1 MVRKNIAIG
10 VIILF
15 VLALSLPF
23 LDKAY
28 HIDDTAYLFVA
39 DNIMKNPLRPY
50 SFHLEWGSNSGPASS
65 FMNTPLVPYYIAV
78 VSRFFNRSEI
88 ILHLSFMIF
97 PIMAGISFYFIA
109 KRFIEWPL
117 MATLTMLSTPTF
129 LVNSHN
135 LMLDVPMASLFL
147 LATALFTYGVDKGN
161 HKLLFFGSAA
171 AGFAFL
177 AKPHALV
184 IVPLLLLYCFLK
196 NRQKFM
202 WYMLVPVIFVALFS
216 LHNYLVDGR
225 VFILDYIPFVIG
237 KKESSFSVVSAFI
250 FSNLS
255 YIGGASIFTL
265 FFLYPFLLKKKNFML
280 LSLSAIISAAISA
293 ALYHASSDFVSGKYA
308 LPQILL
314 FFIFITS
321 SIFFIMLVFAE
332 NYGNV
337 KLAMRNILKPG
348 KVNYGTGMFFVF
360 AWLIGVYI
368 LNSGIS
374 GGAVRYNVLFMPP
387 FLLSYFI
394 LLRNYKKQIGA
405 NMPKLTALILIFTT
419 IIGLLVAYAD
429 YEYADSYRHF
439 AMKVPKEYKTKN
451 NNIWFA
457 GSHGFQYYMQKDGY
471 KFLFTNDNSPKKG
484 DYVIRA
490 RLPSPRGFSNELKQR
505 VKLVQTVTY
514 DGSLPIRTQNTEAH
528 AGFYTFGGGLLP
540 YSFSNSKLEHFDI
553 YYVGE

>member
-1 MVRKNIAIG
+1 
-10 VIILF
+10 
-15 VLALSLPF
+15 
-23 LDKAY
+23 
-28 HIDDTAYLFVA
+28 
-39 DNIMKNPLRPY
+39 
-50 SFHLEWGSNSGPASS
+50 
-65 FMNTPLVPYYIAV
+65 
-78 VSRFFNRSEI
+78 
-88 ILHLSFMIF
+88 
-97 PIMAGISFYFIA
+97 
-109 KRFIEWPL
+109 
-117 MATLTMLSTPTF
+117 
-129 LVNSHN
+129 
-135 LMLDVPMASLFL
+135 
-147 LATALFTYGVDKGN
+147 
-161 HKLLFFGSAA
+161 
-171 AGFAFL
+171 
-177 AKPHALV
+177 
-184 IVPLLLLYCFLK
+184 
-196 NRQKFM
+196 
-202 WYMLVPVIFVALFS
+202 MLVPVIFVALFS

-237 KKESSFSVVSAFI
+237 KKESSFGVVSAFI

-293 ALYHASSDFVSGKYA
+293 ALYHASSDFVSGKYT

-514 DGSLPIRTQNTEAH
+514 DGSLPVRTQNTEAH